1 MTGSKTADSRVCILI
16 CSNFKPEAR
25 SILESEGLED
35 VTLKTFPAHHPCKVL
50 ARDELIDLTS
60 GDYRRIHVLGAT
72 CISRFGGMDEIPD
85 NITIHGTEQC
95 FELFAGRELVD
106 QLVREGA
113 YLVTPG
119 WLADWR
125 NHIIN
130 WGFDRKVAR
139 EFFKESTS
147 KIVLLDTGVDE
158 RATGNLEAFAEY
170 VEMPYERIP
179 VGLDMLRLLFS
190 NIALE
195 DQLDRERAEY
205 LDSLSLAS
213 RQSADYG
220 MLFDLIS
227 NLVEINSE
235 ESVIEKIF
243 DLYSM
248 LFAPSEQQYLAVA
261 YNKPGAVYSRP
272 EGAADPGEVKA
283 SLGPLMGTTLW
294 TETDDGFIINI
305 QHSGETLG
313 IMEVSGIA
321 LPQYKDHYLNVAVAV
336 TVVCGLAIRN
346 ARTYHEL
353 ELANI
358 ELDGFAHTVSHDLKG
373 PLSAMKLANELLQ
386 DHFTLPNTG
395 AGDDMEADDIS
406 EIIAIID
413 RSVEKSDR
421 FISEVL
427 TLAEAGQK
435 PAYVTDVDVREVVDG
450 IAAERSG
457 DIAGREIDL
466 RMDGPLGRVRA
477 NPTHIYQVF
486 ANLLSNAIEHNDGS
500 RPVIE
505 VKWLGD
511 DSGDAHRYLVRDN
524 GSGIPAEDLA
534 KVFVPFFKGS
544 GGNTGMGL
552 STVRKIVKMY
562 GGDVKAYNDNGACFE
577 FTIVDFNE

>member
-72 CISRFGGMDEIPD
+72 CISGFGGMDEIPD

-313 IMEVSGIA
+313 IVEVSGIA

>member
-35 VTLKTFPAHHPCKVL
+35 VMLKTFPAHHPCKVL
-50 ARDELIDLTS
+50 TRDELIDLTS

-72 CISRFGGMDEIPD
+72 CISGFGGMDEIPD
-85 NITIHGTEQC
+85 NITIHGTGQC

-158 RATGNLEAFAEY
+158 QVVGKMEAFATY
-170 VEMPYERIP
+170 VEMPCERIP
-179 VGLDMLRLLFS
+179 VGLDMLRLRFS

-195 DQLDRERAEY
+195 DQLERERVEG

-213 RQSADYG
+213 RQSADYV

-227 NLVEINSE
+227 NLAEINSE

-248 LFAPSEQQYLAVA
+248 LFAPAEQQYLAVA
-261 YNKPGAVYSRP
+261 DNKPGAVYSRP
-272 EGAADPGEVKA
+272 EGAADPGEVKTR
-283 SLGPLMGTTLW
+283 LEHFMGTTLW

-305 QHSGETLG
+305 QHSGMTLG
-313 IMEVSGIA
+313 IVDVSGIA
-321 LPQYKDHYLNVAVAV
+321 MPQYRAHYLNVALAV
-336 TVVCGLAIRN
+336 TAVCGLAIRN
-346 ARTYHEL
+346 ARTYHAL

-373 PLSAMKLANELLQ
+373 PLSAIKLATELLQ
-386 DHFTLPNTG
+386 DYFTLPNTG
-395 AGDDMEADDIS
+395 AGDDVEADEIS
-406 EIIAIID
+406 DIIAVIV
-413 RSVEKSDR
+413 RSVDKSDG
-421 FISEVL
+421 FISDLL

-435 PAYVTDVDVREVVDG
+435 PAYVTDVDVREVVDD

-457 DIAGREIDL
+457 DIVGREIDL
-466 RMDGPLGRVRA
+466 RMDGTLGRVRA

-486 ANLLSNAIEHNDGS
+486 ANLIANAIEHNDGS
-500 RPVIE
+500 QPVIE

-511 DSGDAHRYLVRDN
+511 DSSDAHRYLVRDN
-524 GSGIPAEDLA
+524 GSGIPAEDLP
-534 KVFVPFFKGS
+534 KVFVPFFKGN
-544 GGNTGMGL
+544 GGNTGIGL
-552 STVRKIVKMY
+552 STVEKLVKMY
-562 GGDVKAYNDNGACFE
+562 GGDIEAYNDNGACFE
-577 FTIVDFNE
+577 FTIMDFHE

>member
-1 MTGSKTADSRVCILI
+1 LTGSKTADSRVCILI